1 MIVENEEL
9 WLVGGI
15 YPYGACRNLM
25 QDIIWSDRTEYLSG
39 RRNKMSSKIKFGV
52 IGAGW
57 MGAEL
62 LDKVVQ
68 NPDADLVSVFDPNKE
83 NTKGLKE
90 RFNLTDSVFVN
101 SEEEVLDSSIDAVII
116 ASPNDLHG
124 YQSIMALKK
133 GKHVFCEKPAA
144 TKYKEILIQKRLDE
158 SNPGLI
164 TFVDYILQFD
174 DMEKKLHQMIEQKIF
189 GEISHIQINYRHAIN
204 IAGNKIW
211 KTGVEAIGMGPIHSV
226 HLVLWH
232 MIDRKLESVYVSSMA
247 PQGKLYKVPPIYNVH
262 MQFDNGASGI
272 IPSNIETPNGYDV
285 YHNIFG
291 TDGWFIF
298 DPQAYVSPEDPKV
311 NFKIRYKSRKTTDD
325 KWTYPLHKDLCNL
338 SDSWPEGMSFPDSGD
353 IINTKTKEGIEHFI
367 ECIKNGTKSP
377 LGFSDSFHTAETV
390 FAILLSAACKTPV
403 SLPLDEKL
411 VFEHLG

>member
-1 MIVENEEL
+1 
-9 WLVGGI
+9 
-15 YPYGACRNLM
+15 
-25 QDIIWSDRTEYLSG
+25 
-39 RRNKMSSKIKFGV
+39 MSSKIKFGG

-57 MGAEL
+57 MGTEL
-62 LDKVVQ
+62 LEKVIK
-68 NPDADLVSVFDPNKE
+68 NPDAELVSVFDPDAE
-83 NTKGLKE
+83 NIKSLKE
-90 RFNLTDSVFVN
+90 RFSLTDGIFVN
-101 SEEEVLDSSIDAVII
+101 SFEDLMKNNIDAVVI

-124 YQSIMALKK
+124 YQSIAALKN

-144 TKYKEILIQKRLDE
+144 TKYADILEQKRLDE
-158 SNPGLI
+158 SNPDLI

-174 DMEKKLHQMIEQKIF
+174 DMEKKLHQMIEQNIF
-189 GEISHIQINYRHAIN
+189 GEISQIQINYRHAIN
-204 IAGNKIW
+204 IAGKKIW

-247 PQGKLYKVPPIYNVH
+247 PQGNLYKVPPIYDVH

-285 YHNIFG
+285 YHSIFG

-298 DPQAYVSPEDPKV
+298 DPQAYVSTEDPSV
-311 NFKIRYKSRKTTDD
+311 NFKIRYKSRKKTAD
-325 KWTYPLHKDLCNL
+325 KWIYPLHKDL
-338 SDSWPEGMSFPDSGD
+338 SDPSDQWPAGMSFPDSGD
-353 IINTKTKEGIEHFI
+353 IINTKTKEGINHFI

-377 LGFSDSFHTAETV
+377 LGFSDSFQTAETV
-390 FAILLSAACKTPV
+390 FAILVSANCKNSV

-411 VFEHLG
+411 VHEYLT